1 MVVNVHLTALE
12 DDLGQLANAAGKK
25 LVRRKAKDLT
35 GKHHW
40 IIYEIQA
47 DGLTP
52 NGVTIFLVEG
62 KPVDDVTHRHAV
74 EMFLAQMTDRGLI

>member
-1 MVVNVHLTALE
+1 MVTNVHLTALE

-40 IIYEIQA
+40 IIYEIAA

-52 NGVTIFLVEG
+52 NGVSIYLVEG
-62 KPVDDVTHRHAV
+62 KPVDEVTHRLAV
-74 EMFLAQMTDRGLI
+74 EMFVQQMTERGLT